1 MDSQEAT
8 YSYDSF
14 GAKTKSPY
22 SAEHPE
28 GMKASSR
35 NVTGYILPPPK
46 IPELGEKQ
54 KEQGYIF
61 ANEDIEDITNT
72 HDTGIKSSEMSDEL
86 EGAEPK
92 IAGDANNLNSL
103 MQNSENSGDKEP
115 TADAADNE
123 FIKDFT
129 KL

>member
-1 MDSQEAT
+1 
-8 YSYDSF
+8 
-14 GAKTKSPY
+14 
-22 SAEHPE
+22 
-28 GMKASSR
+28 MKASSR

-61 ANEDIEDITNT
+61 ANDDIEDITNT

-103 MQNSENSGDKEP
+103 MQNSENNGDKEP
-115 TADAADNE
+115 TMDAADNE

>member
-1 MDSQEAT
+1 MAGAMPAATADGANLAQTSVRAAQRSDDSAAQAAMDATNAAVSKAQGEPSPEELAAAKEKKQWDDLDSQEAT

-46 IPELGEKQ
+46 IPELGEK
-54 KEQGYIF
+54 
-61 ANEDIEDITNT
+61 
-72 HDTGIKSSEMSDEL
+72 
-86 EGAEPK
+86 
-92 IAGDANNLNSL
+92 
-103 MQNSENSGDKEP
+103 
-115 TADAADNE
+115 
-123 FIKDFT
+123 
-129 KL
+129 

>member
-1 MDSQEAT
+1 
-8 YSYDSF
+8 
-14 GAKTKSPY
+14 
-22 SAEHPE
+22 
-28 GMKASSR
+28 
-35 NVTGYILPPPK
+35 
-46 IPELGEKQ
+46 
-54 KEQGYIF
+54 
-61 ANEDIEDITNT
+61 
-72 HDTGIKSSEMSDEL
+72 MSDEL

-115 TADAADNE
+115 TMDAADNE